1 MKKKII
7 SLLLA
12 LVIIVGILPSATFA
26 ADTETDVGRYA
37 QFNGDY
43 GDENSFFV
51 LEAEPVSTADMMEYY
66 IYEFSEDLLFEITN
80 AKLLEES
87 YDITDQQTG
96 EVIGQKTVQ
105 SLWYQIKVLDG
116 TAPED
121 FADDYWIMQNYL
133 SEEDMYEHDVLIL
146 SNPQDHTWCEICGEY
161 DCQDHTQPEE
171 PTAPSVSDTVT
182 DDAGMEYVVT
192 VTGNALPEGVT
203 LEAKELDVT
212 QIPDFPWE
220 MYGLTSENYTL
231 DLTMWN
237 GSEKWQ
243 PGAPVGVSIPA
254 EVLGYADG
262 EEFVAIHRHV
272 DDNGEVYMEILGPYT
287 VKDGFATVIMESF
300 STITVEKNTGT
311 MKIEGVG
318 AFFEAYSATTGN
330 SNYEAVGVYADTD
343 GNIHVI
349 MEGMSNNTP
358 NKALEYVKIIQSDTV
373 PPAEEDIITVNN
385 PTSAVEKGIKKVEL
399 YRGTE
404 LVGSL
409 SPSDANSSTWYWD
422 INVGKIDIHGDFGIV
437 VKCTTGQEGNS
448 FNTGE
453 ADQGGTAITIP
464 IYYDIIKEVYSV
476 DGDTDIHGDGIK
488 IEADAETIVYKI
500 TVTNSS
506 ESQTDLQGAVVT
518 DILPNTFTDVKVSE
532 DNQTWTEAVIS
543 GNNEITLT
551 EGLILKPGASKDF
564 YIQAYFA
571 DNIAPGAY
579 DNIATLTGKLIEGD
593 TDPSGIIIPPA
604 KAGNL
609 KISKKVTGDRAPEQS
624 FEFVVELPGGI
635 ACYYE
640 VFDANNQQVSNGTIT
655 SGGIIK
661 IADGQYALIQDI
673 PEGEY
678 SVTEKTVENFTV
690 TSTGESG
697 SIVDKQTAE
706 ASFVNAYT
714 HPLGDLKIVK
724 TVINN
729 AGNDL
734 QDQSFTF
741 TVVMPEGTTF
751 DPNTITA
758 DDGNGNPVTL
768 TQIAGTNSFQLDIS
782 VGNVEAN
789 NNKEASV
796 IIRDLPPGSY
806 VITETEENR
815 YEPNFQGT
823 GTAVYNAVI
832 EAAKQTTATCVN
844 TYPVDT
850 GHLKIQKTVTA
861 VDGYSAPAD
870 QEFTFTVTGK
880 ALTRAGY
887 MVSVDEGAEVLY
899 PVTDGKLVLTLRAG
913 QTALIKNLNLDTYQ
927 IVETQE
933 DGYVLTSKTGDSGTI
948 AADTT
953 AEAVFTNTYVPRGSL
968 KVTKFVEKEFEAD
981 VVPENKEFTFT
992 VTIPADIDTNRTSY
1006 SYTKYHVGSNLE
1018 DSSDDVP
1025 GESGTLVVVNN
1036 MLTFTLTD
1044 GQYIIIEDL
1053 PVGAVTVT
1061 EAKIDGF
1068 DIPRFAATIDGVQSG
1083 GTESFVGTIVK
1094 NEITS
1099 AICVNTYQR
1108 TKGTLTITK
1117 IVNNLGAGTVP
1128 VQEFEFTVELIPP
1141 VAPFTVT
1148 VKYTDK
1154 DGNQA
1159 KADETITVYD
1169 GKFNLILKDGWT
1181 ATIENLPASHVTVT
1195 EATYDNISA
1204 DWGDAGNTG
1213 LVRGGNM
1220 LALTCTNT
1228 YPVNTGN
1235 LIIRKT
1241 VTTEYDRDVIPADD
1255 YTIRLILTSTSDQSS
1270 IGGTYNYAVFSKGS
1284 DPATATPIRTG
1295 TIASGDSLTLKA
1307 DQFAVVYDLPAC
1319 KFAVTEIAA
1328 TSGIEKY
1335 DVAYSSSDGSNILV
1349 GDTVETVVKNTYT
1362 RQKGNITITKNLAE
1376 GSKDDGSDFLFHILD
1391 SEGHVVMSVT
1401 LKAGETKTIWDLP
1414 VGTYTVKEDSAWNW
1428 RYVLKTINGN
1438 PVAAG
1443 LNSTTADLNVN
1454 ETVAVTF
1461 TNEYRENQ
1469 WLNFFANLLNVFQGS

>member
-1 MKKKII
+1 MKKRIL

-12 LVIIVGILPSATFA
+12 LVIIIGILPVPTNA
-26 ADTETDVGRYA
+26 ADGNTDYRANVGKKA
-37 QFNGDY
+37 QFDLAYTQFPIVSNPTSITAANVFGMDIAISKDVIPAELVVEIVTCY
-43 GDENSFFV
+43 VN
-51 LEAEPVSTADMMEYY
+51 EAEG
-66 IYEFSEDLLFEITN
+66 IY
-80 AKLLEES
+80 
-87 YDITDQQTG
+87 
-96 EVIGQKTVQ
+96 
-105 SLWYQIKVLDG
+105 WYQIKAAEGHTLPAEFPTEPWV
-116 TAPED
+116 
-121 FADDYWIMQNYL
+121 FQNY
-133 SEEDMYEHDVLIL
+133 V
-146 SNPQDHTWCEICGEY
+146 G
-161 DCQDHTQPEE
+161 
-171 PTAPSVSDTVT
+171 
-182 DDAGMEYVVT
+182 
-192 VTGNALPEGVT
+192 VTGGESLIIIEDPESTKPETPTIPPAQVLEKKIDGAVITVSGSALEEG
-203 LEAKELDVT
+203 LELKAERVDIT
-212 QIPDFPWE
+212 QLEGFPAE
-220 MYGLTSENYTL
+220 MHGLTSEHF
-231 DLTMWN
+231 TMDISLRKD
-237 GSEKWQ
+237 GQQWQ
-243 PGAPVGVSIPA
+243 PGAPVTVTIPS
-254 EVLGYADG
+254 ELLGYADG
-262 EEFVAIHRHV
+262 QEFIVNHLHTDATGAERL
-272 DDNGEVYMEILGPYT
+272 EWLGPFT
-287 VKDGFATVIMESF
+287 VQNGKASFPMDSF

-349 MEGMSNNTP
+349 MEGVSNNTP

-385 PTSAVEKGIKKVEL
+385 PTSVVEKGIKKVEL
-399 YRGTE
+399 YKGTE

-464 IYYDIIKEVYSV
+464 IYYDIVKEVYSV
-476 DGDTDIHGDGIK
+476 DGDTDICGDGIN

-518 DILPNTFTDVKVSE
+518 DILPNIFTDVKVSE

-543 GNNEITLT
+543 DNNEITLT

-564 YIQAYFA
+564 YIQADFA
-571 DNIAPGAY
+571 DDIAPGAY
-579 DNIATLTGKLIEGD
+579 DNIATITGKLIEGD

-640 VFDANNQQVSNGTIT
+640 LFDANNQQVSNGTIT

-706 ASFVNAYT
+706 ASFVNAYS

-734 QDQSFTF
+734 QNQSFTF

-815 YEPNFQGT
+815 YEPNFQET
-823 GTAVYNAVI
+823 ETAVYTAVI
-832 EAAKQTTATCVN
+832 EVAKQTTATCVN

-870 QEFTFTVTGK
+870 QEFTFTVTGM

-899 PVTDGKLVLTLRAG
+899 PVTDGKLVLTLKAG

-927 IVETQE
+927 IVETQV

-948 AADTT
+948 EVDTT
-953 AEAVFTNTYVPRGSL
+953 AEATFTNTYAPRGSL
-968 KVTKFVEKEFEAD
+968 KVTKFVEKEFDAD
-981 VVPENKEFTFT
+981 VVLENKEFTFT
-992 VTIPADIDTNRTSY
+992 VTIPADIDTKRTSY
-1006 SYTKYHVGSNLE
+1006 SYTKYHVGSKIE
-1018 DSSDDVP
+1018 DVTDDVP
-1025 GESGTLVVVNN
+1025 GESGTLAVASNT
-1036 MLTFTLTD
+1036 LTFTLKD

-1068 DIPRFAATIDGVQSG
+1068 DSPRFGATIDAVQSG

-1094 NEITS
+1094 NETTS

-1128 VQEFEFTVELIPP
+1128 VQEFDFTVELIPP
-1141 VAPFTVT
+1141 VAPFTAT

-1159 KADETITVYD
+1159 KADATITVSD
-1169 GKFNLILKDGWT
+1169 GKFDLTLKDGWT
-1181 ATIENLPASHVTVT
+1181 ATIENLPASQVTVT
-1195 EATYDNISA
+1195 ETAYDDFHA
-1204 DWGDAGNTG
+1204 DWGSNGNVG
-1213 LVRGGNM
+1213 FVRGGQN
-1220 LALTCTNT
+1220 LELTCTNT
-1228 YPVNTGN
+1228 YAVTKGN
-1235 LIIRKT
+1235 LMISKT
-1241 VTTEYDRDVIPADD
+1241 VTKAYDRDVIPANEEYTVQVVFREESSPIEGSFDYKVFNKNDD
-1255 YTIRLILTSTSDQSS
+1255 P
-1270 IGGTYNYAVFSKGS
+1270 K
-1284 DPATATPIRTG
+1284 TATPVMTG
-1295 TIASGDSLTLKA
+1295 TISSGGTLKLKA
-1307 DQFAVVYDLPAC
+1307 DQFAMIYDIPVCNFDVVE
-1319 KFAVTEIAA
+1319 TAA
-1328 TSGIEKY
+1328 TSGLEHY
-1335 DVAYSSSDGSNILV
+1335 DISYVHREGHRIVAG
-1349 GDTVETVVKNTYT
+1349 ETVTSEITNTYT
-1362 RQKGNITITKNLAE
+1362 RLLGTLTINKVVTGTDAKDTFIFHIKGKDEANKHIDMDVAITGSGSVTIYDLPLGSYTVTEDTSWSWRYNLSSSNTTDNTITLDDLHAVVIFTNTHENDKWLNYTANMPNVFGKKEDEKE
-1376 GSKDDGSDFLFHILD
+1376 GS
-1391 SEGHVVMSVT
+1391 
-1401 LKAGETKTIWDLP
+1401 
-1414 VGTYTVKEDSAWNW
+1414 
-1428 RYVLKTINGN
+1428 
-1438 PVAAG
+1438 
-1443 LNSTTADLNVN
+1443 
-1454 ETVAVTF
+1454 
-1461 TNEYRENQ
+1461 
-1469 WLNFFANLLNVFQGS
+1469 

>member
-80 AKLLEES
+80 AKVLEES

-96 EVIGQKTVQ
+96 EVIGQKIVQ

-133 SEEDMYEHDVLIL
+133 SEEDMYEQDVLIL

-171 PTAPSVSDTVT
+171 PAVPSVSDTVT

-243 PGAPVGVSIPA
+243 PGAPVEVSIPA

-287 VKDGFATVIMESF
+287 VKDGIATVIMESF

-399 YRGTE
+399 YKGTE

-409 SPSDANSSTWYWD
+409 LPSNANSSGTWYWD

-453 ADQGGTAITIP
+453 TDQGGTAITIP
-464 IYYDIIKEVYSV
+464 IYYDIVKEVYSV
-476 DGDTDIHGDGIK
+476 DGDTAIHGDGIK

-518 DILPNTFTDVKVSE
+518 DILPNIFTDVKVSE
-532 DNQTWTEAVIS
+532 DNQNWTEAVIS

-551 EGLILKPGASKDF
+551 EGLILEPGASKNF

-579 DNIATLTGKLIEGD
+579 DNIAALTGKLIEGD

-609 KISKKVTGDRAPEQS
+609 KISKMVTGDRAPEQS

-661 IADGQYALIQDI
+661 IADGQYALIKDI

-678 SVTEKTVENFTV
+678 SVTEKTVESFTV
-690 TSTGESG
+690 SSTGESG

-706 ASFVNAYT
+706 ASFVNAYS

-729 AGNDL
+729 AGNEL
-734 QDQSFTF
+734 QNQSFTF

-796 IIRDLPPGSY
+796 IIRDLPLGSY
-806 VITETEENR
+806 VITETEKNR

-823 GTAVYNAVI
+823 GTAVYTAVI

-861 VDGYSAPAD
+861 ADGYSAPAD

-899 PVTDGKLVLTLRAG
+899 PVTDGKLVLTLKAG

-927 IVETQE
+927 IVETQV

-968 KVTKFVEKEFEAD
+968 KVTKFVEKAFEAD
-981 VVPENKEFTFT
+981 VLPENQEFTFT
-992 VTIPADIDTNRTSY
+992 VTIPAEIDTNRTSY
-1006 SYTKYHVGSNLE
+1006 SYTKYHVGSKIE
-1018 DSSDDVP
+1018 DATDDVP
-1025 GESGTLVVVNN
+1025 GESGTLTTASNT
-1036 MLTFTLTD
+1036 LTFTLKD

-1068 DIPRFAATIDGVQSG
+1068 DDPRFGTTIDAVQSG
-1083 GTESFVGTIVK
+1083 GTESFTGTVTK
-1094 NEITS
+1094 DALT
-1099 AICVNTYQR
+1099 AAFCVNTYQR
-1108 TKGTLTITK
+1108 TTGTLKVTK
-1117 IVNNLGAGTVP
+1117 IVKNLGTGTVP

-1141 VAPFTVT
+1141 VAPFTAT

-1154 DGNQA
+1154 NGSPV
-1159 KADETITVYD
+1159 KADDTITVSD
-1169 GKFNLILKDGWT
+1169 GKFDLKLQDGWT
-1181 ATIENLPASHVTVT
+1181 ATIEDLPACQVTVT
-1195 EATYDNISA
+1195 EAVYDNFSV
-1204 DWGDAGNTG
+1204 DWDIAGNTG
-1213 LVRGGNM
+1213 LVRNEQT

-1228 YPVNTGN
+1228 YPVGAGN
-1235 LIIRKT
+1235 LIIRKA
-1241 VTTEYDRDVIPADD
+1241 VTKEHDRDVIPADD
-1255 YTIRLILTSTSDQSS
+1255 YTIQVDFTTGDNNTPLD
-1270 IGGTYNYAVFSKGS
+1270 GTFTYRVFNKND
-1284 DPATATPIRTG
+1284 DPETANPIRQG
-1295 TIASGDSLTLKA
+1295 VISSGDTLTLKE
-1307 DQFAVVYDLPAC
+1307 DQYALIYDIPAC
-1319 KFAVTEIAA
+1319 DFDVRETDA
-1328 TSGIEKY
+1328 TSGLDQFKVSYVHSEGHK
-1335 DVAYSSSDGSNILV
+1335 ILA
-1349 GDTVETVVKNTYT
+1349 GQTVTAQIVNTYK
-1362 RQKGNITITKNLAE
+1362 RQKGNITI
-1376 GSKDDGSDFLFHILD
+1376 SKVLTDMRENDGQDFLFHIVD
-1391 SEGHVVMSVT
+1391 STGKTVVSVT
-1401 LKAGETKTIWDLP
+1401 LKAGESVTVFDLP
-1414 VGTYTVKEDSAWNW
+1414 VDTYTVKEDTSWSW
-1428 RYVLKTINGN
+1428 RYVLKSDND
-1438 PVAAG
+1438 VV
-1443 LNSTTADLNVN
+1443 ADLNTNTNV
-1454 ETVAVTF
+1454 TVAF
-1461 TNEYRENQ
+1461 ENDRTESQ
-1469 WLNFFANLLNVFQGS
+1469 WLNFFTNWLNEFPGS